1 MKHVFSMVPKS
12 EIPRSRFNRDHSHK
26 FTMKA
31 GVLVPFLW
39 DRVYPGDTF
48 NVRTTIFARM
58 ATLISPIMDDLWID
72 THYFFVPSRLVWD
85 NFQKFMGEQIDPDDS
100 IDYVEPQYFAADA
113 PPQTCNVESVCDYM
127 GLPLG
132 SFYSGRPGY
141 LNVSALPFRA
151 YALIWNEWF
160 RDENLQDSFKFKHD
174 DQGVMGEGT
183 YPNGHFL
190 NTGSCLPRNK
200 RHDYFTSAL
209 PWPQKPLNGSV
220 SISATIPLNGSANV
234 FGNGKALGLTDG
246 TNKAAMIDFKSD
258 EVGWP
263 DDLGLNKAGYGSP
276 AGHIPNEGGSFDVGK
291 TIGVVTKEQAGVYP
305 LNSGLVADLSTA
317 TGATINELRQA
328 FQVQRFL
335 EKCAR
340 QGTRYT
346 EIIRGMFGTVSPD
359 ARLQRPEYLGGTS
372 SRIDV
377 NVVPQTSSSVDGV
390 TPQANLAAFATGANK
405 HGDGFTK
412 SFVEHGFI
420 IGLVSIRGPLIYQQ
434 GLNRQ
439 FSYRTRFDYYW
450 PTFAH
455 LGEQAVLNKEI
466 YAQGISADDEVFG
479 YQERYAEMRYFPSM
493 VSGKF
498 RSTYSQPLD
507 SWHLAQKF
515 DSLPT
520 LSDQFIRENPP
531 IERVIAV
538 QDESQ
543 FLVDAY
549 IKMDCARPMPLYGV
563 PGLIDHF

>member
-1 MKHVFSMVPKS
+1 MRHVFSMVPKA
-12 EIPRSRFNRDHSHK
+12 EIPRSRFNRDHTHK
-26 FTMKA
+26 FTMNA
-31 GVLVPFLW
+31 GLLVPFLW

-48 NVRTTIFARM
+48 NVRTSIFARM
-58 ATLISPIMDDLWID
+58 ATLISPIMDDLWLD
-72 THYFFVPSRLVWD
+72 THYFFVPCRLVWD
-85 NFQKFMGEQIDPDDS
+85 NFQKMMGEQVDPDDS
-100 IDYVEPQYFAADA
+100 IDYVEPQCWVNNADVTVEAESAMDYF
-113 PPQTCNVESVCDYM
+113 
-127 GLPLG
+127 GLPIG
-132 SFYSGRPGY
+132 HYYGQGGNRI
-141 LNVSALPFRA
+141 NVSALPFRA

-160 RDENLQDSFKFKHD
+160 RDENLQDSIKIFKGD
-174 DQGVMGEGT
+174 YALLQSGT
-183 YPNGHFL
+183 WPNGYL
-190 NTGSCLPRNK
+190 QKAGSCLPRNK

-220 SISATIPLNGSANV
+220 AISATIPLNGTANV

-246 TNKAAMIDFKSD
+246 TNK
-258 EVGWP
+258 VGIY
-263 DDLGLNKAGYGSP
+263 DNTSGELNVSTDYYGKDIGYTGTTTASLNNIKALGLISKTDAGTSAGS
-276 AGHIPNEGGSFDVGK
+276 
-291 TIGVVTKEQAGVYP
+291 
-305 LNSGLVADLSTA
+305 SGLVADLTTA

-328 FQVQRFL
+328 FQIQRFL

-346 EIIRGMFGTVSPD
+346 EIIRGMFGVVSPD

-377 NVVPQTSSSVDGV
+377 NVVPQTSASVDGV
-390 TPQANLAAFATGANK
+390 TPQANLAAFATGANRR
-405 HGDGFTK
+405 GDGFTK
-412 SFVEHGFI
+412 SFTEHGFI

-439 FSYRTRFDYYW
+439 FSYKTRFDYYW

-466 YAQGISADDEVFG
+466 FVQGTSDDDGVFG
-479 YQERYAEMRYFPSM
+479 YQERYAELRYFPSM
-493 VSGKF
+493 ISGKF
-498 RSTYSQPLD
+498 RSTYSAPLD

-531 IERVIAV
+531 ISRVIAV
-538 QDESQ
+538 SDESQ

-549 IKMDCARPMPLYGV
+549 IKMDCARPIPLYGV